1 MRKII
6 YKGDEFADY
15 GKYYD
20 PKQINVVIG
29 PSMSGKTFSMAMRN
43 IHIPNIQVY
52 GEGDDVAAILYSTL
66 LRDRASY
73 VCVLKE
79 TDFYEAMKGTIIECI
94 NGKQFIALFKKYNI
108 LLEECEYEEP
118 ITIE

>member
-20 PKQINVVIG
+20 PNQINVVIG
-29 PSMSGKTFSMAMRN
+29 PRMSGKTFSMGMCN
-43 IHIPNIQVY
+43 IHIPNIQLY
-52 GEGDDVAAILYSTL
+52 GGGNDVTAILYSTL
-66 LRDRASY
+66 LCDRASY
-73 VCVLKE
+73 VCFFTKK
-79 TDFYEAMKGTIIECI
+79 DFYLIKKGTIIECV
-94 NGKQFIALFKKYNI
+94 NNDQFMSFCKKYCFSM
-108 LLEECEYEEP
+108 EECEYEKP

>member
-20 PKQINVVIG
+20 PNQINVVIG
-29 PSMSGKTFSMAMRN
+29 PRMSGKTFTMGMRN

-52 GEGDDVAAILYSTL
+52 GEDDNVTAILYSTL
-66 LRDRASY
+66 LCDRASY
-73 VCVLKE
+73 VYAFRKV
-79 TDFYEAMKGTIIECI
+79 DFYRIKKGTIIECV
-94 NGKQFIALFKKYNI
+94 NENQFMSFCKKYY
-108 LLEECEYEEP
+108 LSMEECEYEEP